1 MRLTL
6 RVLLAYLDNILEPGD
21 AKAVEAKI
29 AESENVSTLVHHI
42 REITKRMR
50 IGAPE
55 VLGKGLGLEKY
66 DDPAPL
72 NVGTG
77 QEMTIRE
84 LVVAVAAA
92 TGFQGEIRWDPSKP
106 NGQPRRAQ

>member
-6 RVLLAYLDNILEPGD
+6 RVLLAYLDNILEPAD
-21 AKAVEAKI
+21 AKIVEAKI

-55 VLGKGLGLEKY
+55 VLGQALVERLADHAADVVCLEDRSVGLHRGSPLSLE
-66 DDPAPL
+66 
-72 NVGTG
+72 
-77 QEMTIRE
+77 
-84 LVVAVAAA
+84 
-92 TGFQGEIRWDPSKP
+92 
-106 NGQPRRAQ
+106 RRL

>member
-50 IGAPE
+50 
-55 VLGKGLGLEKY
+55 V
-66 DDPAPL
+66 
-72 NVGTG
+72 
-77 QEMTIRE
+77 
-84 LVVAVAAA
+84 
-92 TGFQGEIRWDPSKP
+92 S
-106 NGQPRRAQ
+106 